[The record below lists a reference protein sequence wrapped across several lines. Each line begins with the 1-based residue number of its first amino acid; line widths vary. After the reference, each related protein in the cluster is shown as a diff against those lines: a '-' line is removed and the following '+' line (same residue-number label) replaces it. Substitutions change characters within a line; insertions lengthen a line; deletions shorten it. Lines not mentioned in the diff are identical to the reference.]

1 MAEAHSAGDWIT
13 EQGLRWRRLAP
24 FGVEVDHDLSR
35 PLDSHVAEMFCR
47 LLDREALILARG
59 QALTMQQ
66 QQALSAPIGEDV
78 HRAHAQD
85 RGYISTE
92 QDQTGGRGEFSY
104 HSDNAYA
111 EMPMAAIS
119 LHAVDVVD
127 RASSTRFVHAG
138 QAYRSL
144 PPALRARLDGLEA
157 EMVKPAAGYIGSRL
171 CDVDD
176 PQVEFSMPFAAV
188 RTNPRTG
195 ERYIAV
201 SEMQTA
207 RFLGMERDESRALL
221 HEVYRHL
228 YAPEACLEHRWRGG
242 DFILWDNL
250 ALQHA
255 RGNLAGVGR
264 RILQRVVACLT

>member
-1 MAEAHSAGDWIT
+1 
-13 EQGLRWRRLAP
+13 
-24 FGVEVDHDLSR
+24 
-35 PLDSHVAEMFCR
+35 
-47 LLDREALILARG
+47 
-59 QALTMQQ
+59 
-66 QQALSAPIGEDV
+66 
-78 HRAHAQD
+78 
-85 RGYISTE
+85 
-92 QDQTGGRGEFSY
+92 
-104 HSDNAYA
+104 
-111 EMPMAAIS
+111 
-119 LHAVDVVD
+119 
-127 RASSTRFVHAG
+127 
-138 QAYRSL
+138 
-144 PPALRARLDGLEA
+144 
-157 EMVKPAAGYIGSRL
+157 
-171 CDVDD
+171 VDD